1 MYDQNEVTLYELRP
15 HHIYQKYP
23 EYYIERYLR
32 SEKPYLFEGDFQEAR
47 MVAEIER
54 IPVHKIRY
62 EEGRVSR
69 TIRIAME
76 PRLSEL
82 LEAPIKA
89 KFESD
94 TRRLEKELATKDEQI
109 KLFEE
114 RISLFN
120 SLPWYRKI
128 WFVLAHGL

>member
-1 MYDQNEVTLYELRP
+1 
-15 HHIYQKYP
+15 
-23 EYYIERYLR
+23 
-32 SEKPYLFEGDFQEAR
+32 